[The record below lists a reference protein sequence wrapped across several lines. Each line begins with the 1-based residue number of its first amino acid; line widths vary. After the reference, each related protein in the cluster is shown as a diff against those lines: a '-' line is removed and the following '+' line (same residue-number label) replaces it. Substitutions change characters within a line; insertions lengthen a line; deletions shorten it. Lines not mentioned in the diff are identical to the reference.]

1 MSLIG
6 QLNVSQSQV
15 VAGVNF
21 NLLMWRQFRSID
33 LRPVERVQILD
44 KCLPVT
50 MRDARMPARDS
61 L

>member
-15 VAGVNF
+15 VAGAQR
-21 NLLMWRQFRSID
+21 NLLMWRQLLTID
-33 LRPVERVQILD
+33 LRPVECVQIFNIG
-44 KCLPVT
+44 VSIAV
-50 MRDARMPARDS
+50 RDARVLARDG